1 MASLGQFLK
10 DQREA
15 RHVSLEEIAAATKI
29 VPRYLEALEADR
41 LGSMPG
47 GFFIKGIIRSYAMAL
62 GLDPE
67 EVLARYREAGLLS
80 EPDHV
85 RQAAARRT
93 VLAGPVPGPA
103 AADLPTPEAV
113 PKPAAETASPLA
125 FEDAPKPQ
133 PSPAARRRIFAVAW
147 RLLAVLA
154 VVAAVIAI
162 WSKRAPREPELKPA
176 DVQTRIIYPAPQTS
190 DTAAAA
196 VPGAVTPGPEQ
207 AAGQE
212 GALAPVP
219 AATAPAATVPAAGPG
234 TEPQARTETPPAAP
248 ESPGGGVTIEIVF
261 EAETWIHVRTDG
273 QPKIDGVFPAGATA
287 TARADRVLLIHT
299 GNAGGFTF
307 RLNGRPARRLGR
319 SGQVLTDIKITPENV
334 RDFLEPPASG
344 PATG

>member
-1 MASLGQFLK
+1 MGQFLK

-15 RHVSLEEIAAATKI
+15 RHISLEEIAAATKI

-47 GFFIKGIIRSYAMAL
+47 GFFVKGIIRSYAMAL

-67 EVLARYREAGLLS
+67 EVLTGYREAGLLS

-85 RQAAARRT
+85 RQAAARR
-93 VLAGPVPGPA
+93 AAQAGPA
-103 AADLPTPEAV
+103 AGPAAPDL
-113 PKPAAETASPLA
+113 PAAETVAEPAAAAASPLA
-125 FEDAPKPQ
+125 FEDAPKPRR
-133 PSPAARRRIFAVAW
+133 SPAARRRILAVAW

-154 VVAAVIAI
+154 VIAAVIVV
-162 WSKRAPREPELKPA
+162 WSKRAPREPDLEPA

-190 DTAAAA
+190 DAAAAA
-196 VPGAVTPGPEQ
+196 VAPGPEQ

-212 GALAPVP
+212 AAPAPVP
-219 AATAPAATVPAAGPG
+219 SATVPSATVPAGTDPAAGPG
-234 TEPQARTETPPAAP
+234 TAPQAKVEAPPAAP
-248 ESPGGGVTIEIVF
+248 ETPAGVTIEIVF

-319 SGQVLTDIKITPENV
+319 SGQVLTDIKITPDNV

-344 PATG
+344 PAAG